1 MFSVSKSSQS
11 TEGDKPMNNHTIKY
25 QVISK
30 GSHSVTEG
38 VTLILV
44 GKIDEA
50 AEKNSKIFA

>member
-1 MFSVSKSSQS
+1 MFSVSKSSHS
-11 TEGDKPMNNHTIKY
+11 EGDKLMNNHTIKH

-50 AEKNSKIFA
+50 AEKNSKVFA